1 MTFDQS
7 VYSSVELTLHL
18 TSFFVL
24 RLSRKAPQSSTTDPL
39 AAKPQPK
46 KQQHSLEHHTP
57 TVEEKIKPVIPAK
70 PDRTA
75 RKSLRKEESRSRLP
89 SISQLQEKLR
99 KHWPRSLKMRE
110 GERTYPKI
118 WKTAPRVV
126 RKVHN
131 ETSFQINKMSF
142 PDQWNLIPRS
152 IKCHSQIS
160 GTHSQISEVSFP
172 DQWNLIPRSVE
183 SHSQISEISFPDQ
196 WNLIPR
202 SVKSHSQISGIHHF
216 KSNV

>member
-131 ETSFQINKMSF
+131 ETSFQINAFSF
-142 PDQWNLIPRS
+142 RVSKALFQTSTFSFQINAFS
-152 IKCHSQIS
+152 FQSVQSHS
-160 GTHSQISEVSFP
+160 
-172 DQWNLIPRSVE
+172 RSVQ
-183 SHSQISEISFPDQ
+183 SHSSQC
-196 WNLIPR
+196 NHIPSLTSR
-202 SVKSHSQISGIHHF
+202 NSCSCTILPANFSY
-216 KSNV
+216 